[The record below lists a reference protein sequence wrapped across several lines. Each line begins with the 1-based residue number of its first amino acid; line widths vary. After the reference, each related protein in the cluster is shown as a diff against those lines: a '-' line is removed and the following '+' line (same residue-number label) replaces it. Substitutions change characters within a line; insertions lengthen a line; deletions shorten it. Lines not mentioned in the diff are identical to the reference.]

1 MSNSGGGLGNSRTY
15 NTSNYTTNNTT
26 NKSTPIGADTT
37 SGAAA
42 AGYKSTFNITNK
54 TGGSKVALAAL
65 SGGGQVAQ
73 AALNANNNA
82 TDAALSFASSAG
94 KAELNLLQS
103 ATGQVLALAGKK
115 VQTQAQAATGTTP
128 TQSSKTVE
136 YGVVGL
142 VGLGAA
148 YLLMRKR

>member
-1 MSNSGGGLGNSRTY
+1 MNSNV
-15 NTSNYTTNNTT
+15 
-26 NKSTPIGADTT
+26 A
-37 SGAAA
+37 GAALGA
-42 AGYKSTFNITNK
+42 NSNVAG
-54 TGGSKVALAAL
+54 
-65 SGGGQVAQ
+65 
-73 AALNANNNA
+73 AALNANNSA
-82 TDAALSFASSAG
+82 TDAALSFASSTG

>member
-1 MSNSGGGLGNSRTY
+1 MSNSGGGLGNSH
-15 NTSNYTTNNTT
+15 SNTTNNYSTTNTT
-26 NKSTPIGADTT
+26 NKSTPIAAKTT
-37 SGAAA
+37 SGPAA
-42 AGYKSTFNITNK
+42 AGYKSTFNITTK
-54 TGGSKVALAAL
+54 TGGSKVAEAAL
-65 SGGGQVAQ
+65 S
-73 AALNANNNA
+73 ANSNA
-82 TDAALSFASSAG
+82 TDAALSFASSVG
-94 KAELNLLQS
+94 KADINLLQS